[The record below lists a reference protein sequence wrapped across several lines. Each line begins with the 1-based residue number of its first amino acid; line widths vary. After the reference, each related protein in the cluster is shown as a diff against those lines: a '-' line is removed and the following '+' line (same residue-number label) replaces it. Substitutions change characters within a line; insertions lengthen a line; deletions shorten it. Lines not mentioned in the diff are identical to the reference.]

1 MFLVIILKSLKFAT
15 VKGIKHMIIRV
26 TAFFAVLIMAS
37 CSKASSDAAI
47 QNQGTVMVLASGYV
61 YEAQTSSETPQPIK
75 GISLRLASMKL
86 SLSDEPITFS
96 TTQSTESGQ
105 FILYLEYDPECQ
117 YVLTALDTDGFSNGG
132 MYLPETIKLNITGEP
147 EIDDNT
153 GQYTHFF
160 WNSDFHLHKAV
171 AN

>member
-1 MFLVIILKSLKFAT
+1 MFLVIILKSLKFAP
-15 VKGIKHMIIRV
+15 VKGIKHMIIKV
-26 TAFFAVLIMAS
+26 AAISVALMMVS
-37 CSKASSDAAI
+37 CSKASNDAEV
-47 QNQGTVMVLASGYV
+47 QNKGTVMVLASGYV
-61 YEAQTSSETPQPIK
+61 YQAQTSSETPQPIK
-75 GISLRLASMKL
+75 GISLRLAAMKL

-105 FILYLEYDPECQ
+105 FILYLEYDPECH
-117 YVLTALDTDGFSNGG
+117 YVLTALDVDGFSNGG

-147 EIDDNT
+147 EIDENT

-160 WNSDFHLHKAV
+160 WNSDFHLNKAV